1 MKKEIVEILCCIS
14 CYSSLNLQIDEQSNE
29 EIIRGHLICE
39 TCHVKYPIINS
50 IPRIVPA
57 KMLYIEKKTCDSFD
71 FAWKHYG
78 RQLSDNLNSE
88 FLSLVRP
95 WKASDFQDKVV
106 LDVGCGAGR
115 LSRLAA
121 SYGAKHVFSIDLS
134 SAVEEAFE
142 LSKNYSN
149 IHFFQASLFN
159 LPFKKEF
166 DIIFSLGVLHH
177 TPNSFLG
184 FKSILKSLNVGGKVG
199 IWVYGKEGNEVMGPL
214 MSLFRIITT
223 RLNSNTR
230 KRLSKIIIIMVEVFY
245 VSTSKFFN
253 NLFYGDYLKYFNKVL
268 SRVDREYVA
277 FDFMST
283 PIIKYISKK
292 ELDIWVR
299 EENLLDVLILRR
311 NGNSWM
317 LTGRK
322 Q

>member
-1 MKKEIVEILCCIS
+1 MFGSELW
-14 CYSSLNLQIDEQSNE
+14 
-29 EIIRGHLICE
+29 R
-39 TCHVKYPIINS
+39 
-50 IPRIVPA
+50 
-57 KMLYIEKKTCDSFD
+57 KTC
-71 FAWKHYG
+71 
-78 RQLSDNLNSE
+78 
-88 FLSLVRP
+88 
-95 WKASDFQDKVV
+95 
-106 LDVGCGAGR
+106 
-115 LSRLAA
+115 
-121 SYGAKHVFSIDLS
+121 FSIDLS
-134 SAVEEAFE
+134 SAVEAAFE

-149 IHFFQASLFN
+149 IHFFQASLFD

-177 TPNSFLG
+177 TPSSFLG
-184 FKSILKSLNVGGKVG
+184 FKSILKSLKVGGKVG

-214 MSLFRIITT
+214 MNLFRIITT
-223 RLNSNTR
+223 RLNSSTR

-253 NLFYGDYLKYFNKVL
+253 NLFYGDYLRYFNKEL
-268 SRVDREYVA
+268 GRVDREYVA

-292 ELDIWVR
+292 ELGIWAR

>member
-1 MKKEIVEILCCIS
+1 
-14 CYSSLNLQIDEQSNE
+14 
-29 EIIRGHLICE
+29 
-39 TCHVKYPIINS
+39 
-50 IPRIVPA
+50 
-57 KMLYIEKKTCDSFD
+57 MLYVEEKTSDSFGC
-71 FAWKHYG
+71 AWKHYG

-95 WKASDFQDKVV
+95 WKASDFKDKVV

-134 SAVEEAFE
+134 RAVEAAFE
-142 LSKNYSN
+142 LSKDYSN
-149 IHFFQASLFN
+149 IHFFQASLFD

-166 DIIFSLGVLHH
+166 DIVFSLGVLHH
-177 TPNSFLG
+177 TPNPLLG
-184 FKSILKSLNVGGKVG
+184 FKSILEVLKVKGKVG

-214 MSLFRIITT
+214 MNLFRIITT
-223 RLNSNTR
+223 RLNSSTR

-253 NLFYGDYLKYFNKVL
+253 NLFYGDYLRYFNKEL
-268 SRVDREYVA
+268 GRVDREYVA

-292 ELDIWVR
+292 ELGIWAR